1 MIKNMKS
8 SYKLSIFD
16 FKLIKD
22 IYETQSFS
30 EAAKLN
36 NVSQPAVSKRV
47 KEISN
52 NLCEVFSRKNKKIAL
67 TNKGKEIYHF
77 ANQTLL
83 PYNDLLDKLTS
94 DFEQTIVLGS
104 DVSYLKTFLSTIQK
118 NLPKHHKLSV
128 QTYSNSR
135 SIFEALLNDQIDLGI
150 MSGSYTQKGVLKIQL
165 RADKLTIVGQ
175 KELIEAFDNGQ
186 ETLFLLY
193 HMTSSYH
200 NFLKEFIKINQLPTQ
215 HHLSIDNL
223 SLIEHGVL
231 SGTGITIVSQ
241 DIADR
246 MLTNDN
252 IVISSQKFRDV
263 FIKTYA
269 IIKMDNTYYQD
280 LIPIIQKLKK

>member
-1 MIKNMKS
+1 MKS

>member
-1 MIKNMKS
+1 MKS

-36 NVSQPAVSKRV
+36 NISQPAVSKRV
-47 KEISN
+47 KEISS
-52 NLCEVFSRKNKKIAL
+52 NLCDIFLRKNKKIAL

-77 ANQTLL
+77 AKQTLL
-83 PYNDLLDKLTS
+83 AYNDLLDKLTS

-104 DVSYLKTFLSTIQK
+104 DISYLKTFLSTIQK
-118 NLPKHHKLSV
+118 NLPEHHKLSV

-193 HMTSSYH
+193 HMASSYH

-223 SLIEHGVL
+223 SLIEHEVL

>member
-1 MIKNMKS
+1 MKS

-36 NVSQPAVSKRV
+36 NISQPAVSKRV

-52 NLCEVFSRKNKKIAL
+52 NLCEVFLRKNKKIAL

-77 ANQTLL
+77 ANQTLRA
-83 PYNDLLDKLTS
+83 YNDLLDKLTS

-104 DVSYLKTFLSTIQK
+104 DISYLKTFLSTIQK
-118 NLPKHHKLSV
+118 NLPEHHKLSV

-223 SLIEHGVL
+223 SLIEHEVL

>member
-1 MIKNMKS
+1 MKS

-36 NVSQPAVSKRV
+36 NISQPAVSKRV

-52 NLCEVFSRKNKKIAL
+52 NLCEVFLRKNKKIAL

-83 PYNDLLDKLTS
+83 AYNDLLDKLTS

-104 DVSYLKTFLSTIQK
+104 DISYLKTFLSTIQK
-118 NLPKHHKLSV
+118 NLPEHHKLSV

-223 SLIEHGVL
+223 SLIEHEVL

-252 IVISSQKFRDV
+252 IVTSSQKFRDV